1 MTVNAWNDDAPSTL
15 PRRPRALSWV
25 STGLGTI
32 LFLVVVALLAF
43 PANAADGSKRSR
55 PESPDGREQI
65 LGLVENGRV
74 RVVFPD
80 IGSPL
85 GLRLTTIQ
93 RQEARSVESGEVDL
107 TAYEGDAILIEG
119 IRDSGWIYEA
129 RIVDHAGP
137 ILTLLVRRAFEK
149 KSP

>member
-1 MTVNAWNDDAPSTL
+1 MTVNAWNDDVPSTL
-15 PRRPRALSWV
+15 PRRPRALSWF
-25 STGLGTI
+25 STGLGAV
-32 LFLVVVALLAF
+32 LFLVVMALLAF
-43 PANAADGSKRSR
+43 PANAADGSKRR
-55 PESPDGREQI
+55 PESPDGREQF
-65 LGLVENGRV
+65 LGLVENGRL
-74 RVVFPD
+74 RVVFPSM
-80 IGSPL
+80 GSPV

-107 TAYEGDAILIEG
+107 TAYEGDAILVEG

-129 RIVDHAGP
+129 RIADHAGA

>member
-1 MTVNAWNDDAPSTL
+1 MAGSRFWASSRTAGFAWS
-15 PRRPRALSWV
+15 
-25 STGLGTI
+25 
-32 LFLVVVALLAF
+32 
-43 PANAADGSKRSR
+43 
-55 PESPDGREQI
+55 
-65 LGLVENGRV
+65 
-74 RVVFPD
+74 FPD